1 MSTTSNNPSSGVE
14 IFSGREQESYHRGRK
29 NDSQRCDIIDTQR
42 TSKQGVPIP
51 NLFCSKE
58 GWGVETHNEP
68 EKAEHLC
75 GDSPLQ
81 NGRHL
86 HAEGYPQPRRLDDK
100 NRPEGCLLYDSN
112 GTTPQTSTEI
122 PVAGENLPCNSIVSP
137 SDYHLHLGSLPR
149 P

>member
-1 MSTTSNNPSSGVE
+1 MELSRTVLSMKKLLLSYMKLGSKREVSRSRSNVMALCSKIDTRLMSTTSNNPSSGVA

-51 NLFCSKE
+51 NLLCSKE
-58 GWGVETHNEP
+58 GWGVETHNEH

-86 HAEGYPQPRRLDDK
+86 HAKGYPQPRRLDDK
-100 NRPEGCLLYDSN
+100 N
-112 GTTPQTSTEI
+112 
-122 PVAGENLPCNSIVSP
+122 
-137 SDYHLHLGSLPR
+137 
-149 P
+149 